1 MSFRP
6 ACICRELDAV
16 LWYVP
21 NELDISVFTNPDR
34 FVWLKT
40 LKTSHRNW
48 KVTRSVIFVL
58 LRSAQSNSWKL
69 ASGKTF
75 RPSVPG
81 FPSNGCINGNP
92 LELVQM
98 VAALVEVLT
107 PRVHLAG
114 IRAAAGLPKAAG
126 WKPLSGPTRSARSR
140 LPPTNII
147 SPTPRRAPEKMFA
160 LKPDWICQTPVKDQP
175 SRALFTNPV
184 VCFANGISQTW
195 LNTKRWRRS
204 NSELPRLD
212 ARLRGSC
219 LVAESLTSTLRTS
232 DALSMAWP

>member
-6 ACICRELDAV
+6 ACICRELEAV

-21 NELDISVFTNPDR
+21 NELELSVFTNPDR

-40 LKTSHRNW
+40 LKTSQRNW
-48 KVTRSVIFVL
+48 NLTRSVSFVF

-75 RPSVPG
+75 RPMVPA
-81 FPSNGCINGNP
+81 FPSSGCINGNP
-92 LELVQM
+92 LELSQM
-98 VAALVEVLT
+98 TAAFVDVLT

-114 IRAAAGLPKAAG
+114 IKAAAGLPKAAG
-126 WKPLSGPTRSARSR
+126 WKLSSEPTRSARSR
-140 LPPTNII
+140 LPPTNRI
-147 SPTPRRAPEKMFA
+147 SLTPRRAPEKMFA
-160 LKPDWICQTPVKDQP
+160 LNPDWICHSPLKDQP

-184 VCFANGISQTW
+184 VCFANGISQMW
-195 LNTKRWRRS
+195 LTTNRWRRS

-212 ARLRGSC
+212 AKLRGSC
-219 LVAESLTSTLRTS
+219 LVAESLTSTFNTS
-232 DALSMAWP
+232 DALSMA